1 MSATEEMIVRSSTIL
16 KRRQSRKAH
25 LQEKVEER
33 AKKKGTEVPAPKAA
47 KEVAE
52 ERVVHLQRRE
62 ELLRQDKK
70 INRCAD
76 TLPSVNAIEM
86 MDLATSTIPRFALFT
101 IREAASMEMI
111 AKTFTFA
118 YKLLMN
124 RAKLCRSK
132 LLLQKS
138 C

>member
-1 MSATEEMIVRSSTIL
+1 MIARSSTIL
-16 KRRQSRKAH
+16 KRRQSREAH
-25 LQEKVEER
+25 LQAKKR

-101 IREAASMEMI
+101 KREAASMEMI